1 MHDLLPLTTP
11 PTFSE
16 KKPVYPF
23 EWQVL
28 RVKIPWKH
36 VNRVKYLADLLE
48 MVYLPGSGLYVDFRP
63 GGSPPTELQRRSIA
77 GTGAPSKRASPAGR
91 RAARCA
97 SGGGVHC
104 QAGGGSA
111 LEGPSARRQRPP
123 MRTRRRSR
131 WRHHLNQ

>member
-1 MHDLLPLTTP
+1 MHDLLSLTTP

-16 KKPVYPF
+16 KTVYPF

-28 RVKIPWKH
+28 RVKRSRKH
-36 VNRVKYLADLLE
+36 ANRVKYLADLLE
-48 MVYLPGSGLYVDFRP
+48 WVYLPGSGLYVDFRP
-63 GGSPPTELQRRSIA
+63 GGSPSAELQRRSIA

-97 SGGGVHC
+97 SGGGVYC

-123 MRTRRRSR
+123 VRTRRRSR
-131 WRHHLNQ
+131 WRHHLNR